1 MVECFFLLVIC
12 DDANAEECDDECENG
27 HGMLLCWLEKVV
39 VGVFGNVNHG
49 EPLLLKVY

>member
-1 MVECFFLLVIC
+1 MTSARMVMECSFV
-12 DDANAEECDDECENG
+12 DVDV
-27 HGMLLCWLEKVV
+27 CWLEKVV